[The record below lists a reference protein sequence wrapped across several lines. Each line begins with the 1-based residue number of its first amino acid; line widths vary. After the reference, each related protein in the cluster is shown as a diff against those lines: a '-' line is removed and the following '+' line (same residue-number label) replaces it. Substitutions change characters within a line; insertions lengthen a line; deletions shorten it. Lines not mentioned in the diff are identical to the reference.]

1 MFNELTVT
9 GYARQVAIAGGE
21 EVMLKRA
28 RVRWWRCFCSCA
40 ALAVGAVAAFA
51 LGGAVPASAVA
62 ATSTTSISTS
72 QFVNQFDAE
81 PYVGNGYFSQRIP
94 AAGMG
99 LLTGLGTIGWP
110 LGTPRYTEALAAG
123 IYAKTNASVG
133 FYPDETKQVIA
144 PIPTWSTLTFATPSG
159 ETYSPATV
167 TPSQISNYSQT
178 EDLQTGTVTTS
189 GVWTSPSGRKAS
201 FQYSVF
207 TDLARKHVAV
217 VSLSL
222 TPQWNGNTTVVG
234 LLDGQGATADEP
246 SGTPPR
252 MKPAATAPAGVDLPS
267 NTSHV
272 TAQAVG
278 TGFTVAESSTL
289 QSSVSGASDAAV
301 GLNQPMTA
309 GEAVSFPARA
319 GQTYAFTKYV
329 GVVTSRD
336 SSSPAADAASAS
348 RQAASLGAPAIA
360 SENASAWAEVYR
372 HGVTV
377 SGDPALQTAINANTH
392 DLYASIR
399 GDSPDAIGP
408 SGLSSDGY
416 AGMVFWDSD
425 IWMFP
430 AILATHP
437 DIARAAVDY
446 RFNTLR
452 AAEHDAA
459 ANGYQGAFYPWTA
472 GDDGYT
478 GSDCYGTTTDSND
491 KIISDPNFSCSEEL
505 HLQADIAISQ
515 WEYYEA
521 TGDVDWL
528 QHHGW
533 PVLQALARF
542 WVSKATPDSA
552 GGYDINTVQPPDE
565 YHTGVNNS
573 AYTNAAAATALQDAV
588 KAAQVVG
595 QSPDPNWTTVANGL
609 THTMPFDSTLNIY
622 DEYDGY
628 DGAQVKQADV
638 VMLTYP
644 INFPMASGVGL
655 NDLNYYAPR
664 TDLQGP
670 AMTDAI
676 HSIDASALNA
686 PGCSAYT
693 YMLRSYE
700 PFLRAPFDQFAE
712 TRTGP
717 NTGFNFLTGIGGFL
731 QVFEYGYSGLRFTPT
746 AIQLDPSLSP
756 QLAGVTL
763 NNLQWQGRTFTVAIG
778 PQSTKATLDK
788 GSAMPVQTPSGTVTV
803 APGQSITLPTR
814 RPDHQ
819 PTSDLARCQHATASS
834 FVPGD
839 EPVAAVDGSPAT
851 PWVATS
857 PRATLTLELAKRT
870 NVSSVTV
877 DRGGTA
883 TSFGYAVETSTD
895 GNTWQTAATV
905 PATSTGT
912 DQLTFKPRQAQFV
925 RLDFPGASGAD
936 VPDVDEVSVG

>member
-1 MFNELTVT
+1 
-9 GYARQVAIAGGE
+9 
-21 EVMLKRA
+21 ML
-28 RVRWWRCFCSCA
+28 VS
-40 ALAVGAVAAFA
+40 G
-51 LGGAVPASAVA
+51 GGAASICAPHSPWARSRHLHSASFSRRAAGA

-123 IYAKTNASVG
+123 VYAKTNASVG

-167 TPSQISNYSQT
+167 TASQISDYSQT

-189 GVWTSPSGRKAS
+189 GVWTSPHGRKAS

-222 TPQWNGNTTVVG
+222 TPQWNGNTTVTG

-252 MKPAATAPAGVDLPS
+252 MQPAATDPAGVDLSS

-278 TGFTVAESSTL
+278 TGFIVAESSTL
-289 QSSVSGASDAAV
+289 QSSVSGAKDAAV

-319 GQTYAFTKYV
+319 GQTYVFTKYV
-329 GVVTSRD
+329 GVVTEPRLLEPRGGRADRFATGRRD
-336 SSSPAADAASAS
+336 GRVDARLRERLGVGGRVSATASS
-348 RQAASLGAPAIA
+348 
-360 SENASAWAEVYR
+360 
-372 HGVTV
+372 V

-399 GDSPDAIGP
+399 SDSPDAIGP

-446 RFNTLR
+446 RFNTLA
-452 AAEHDAA
+452 AAEHDAS

-491 KIISDPNFSCSEEL
+491 KIISDPNFSCSQEL

-521 TGDVDWL
+521 TGDKSVAQRARL
-528 QHHGW
+528 ARPAGAR
-533 PVLQALARF
+533 PVLGEQGDARSERRLRHQHRAAARR
-542 WVSKATPDSA
+542 VSHRRQQLRLHQRGRRHRAAGCGQGGA
-552 GGYDINTVQPPDE
+552 GGRPAGRRELDDGGQRAHADDALRLEPQHLRRVRRLQRRAGQAGRRG
-565 YHTGVNNS
+565 HAHLS
-573 AYTNAAAATALQDAV
+573 ASTSRWPAA
-588 KAAQVVG
+588 
-595 QSPDPNWTTVANGL
+595 
-609 THTMPFDSTLNIY
+609 
-622 DEYDGY
+622 
-628 DGAQVKQADV
+628 
-638 VMLTYP
+638 
-644 INFPMASGVGL
+644 
-655 NDLNYYAPR
+655 
-664 TDLQGP
+664 
-670 AMTDAI
+670 
-676 HSIDASALNA
+676 
-686 PGCSAYT
+686 
-693 YMLRSYE
+693 
-700 PFLRAPFDQFAE
+700 
-712 TRTGP
+712 
-717 NTGFNFLTGIGGFL
+717 
-731 QVFEYGYSGLRFTPT
+731 
-746 AIQLDPSLSP
+746 
-756 QLAGVTL
+756 
-763 NNLQWQGRTFTVAIG
+763 
-778 PQSTKATLDK
+778 
-788 GSAMPVQTPSGTVTV
+788 
-803 APGQSITLPTR
+803 
-814 RPDHQ
+814 
-819 PTSDLARCQHATASS
+819 
-834 FVPGD
+834 
-839 EPVAAVDGSPAT
+839 
-851 PWVATS
+851 
-857 PRATLTLELAKRT
+857 
-870 NVSSVTV
+870 SV
-877 DRGGTA
+877 
-883 TSFGYAVETSTD
+883 
-895 GNTWQTAATV
+895 
-905 PATSTGT
+905 
-912 DQLTFKPRQAQFV
+912 
-925 RLDFPGASGAD
+925 
-936 VPDVDEVSVG
+936 